1 MPYFGTLVI
10 ISGLLGF
17 WQEGG
22 ASNAAEKFLVLV
34 QVKATVLSNGHNRV
48 RLCKSTRFDGNAG
61 DHWSDN
67 NPSLDTFGNAAG
79 ISTVVVEFCAGA
91 RGDRAV
97 VRYCGSKCETSVL
110 STSKILVVK
119 AQHLSVKALD
129 IK

>member
-1 MPYFGTLVI
+1 MRQMPYFGTLVI

-22 ASNAAEKFLVLV
+22 VSNAAEKFLVLV

-79 ISTVVVEFCAGA
+79 ISTVVVEFCAVGA
-91 RGDRAV
+91 IV
-97 VRYCGSKCETSVL
+97 VFYITVAEN
-110 STSKILVVK
+110 VK
-119 AQHLSVKALD
+119 GVFDSRVQF
-129 IK
+129 